1 MSNEAESRLP
11 LGRQLLYQ
19 VLCLLI
25 LATVLL
31 PVLWILSMSLDP
43 RDLSRPTSFLPEGAS
58 LKAYQAVIE
67 KPTPNPVSF
76 WELARNSFLLAGGV
90 SAAAV
95 VVGVTAAYAFS
106 RFRFPGREA
115 GMLSFVIVLMLP
127 AVASLAALFV
137 MLNILLG
144 PSLRNSLVGVG
155 LAMTAGAL
163 PFAIWNLKG
172 YIDTVPKD
180 LEEAAA
186 IDGATPHQAFMWV
199 ILPMVLPALAVTV
212 LFGFMAGWTEF
223 ALSWQFISNPTWFT
237 LSMALYGMQG
247 QYASNT
253 PWSQFAAMSIL
264 VSAPVVIVFFALQK
278 YIVGGLT
285 AGGVKG

>member
-1 MSNEAESRLP
+1 
-11 LGRQLLYQ
+11 
-19 VLCLLI
+19 
-25 LATVLL
+25 
-31 PVLWILSMSLDP
+31 
-43 RDLSRPTSFLPEGAS
+43 
-58 LKAYQAVIE
+58 
-67 KPTPNPVSF
+67 
-76 WELARNSFLLAGGV
+76 
-90 SAAAV
+90 
-95 VVGVTAAYAFS
+95 
-106 RFRFPGREA
+106 
-115 GMLSFVIVLMLP
+115 MLSFVIVLMLP

-137 MLNILLG
+137 MLNIVLG
-144 PSLRNSLVGVG
+144 PQLRNSLVGVG

-186 IDGATPHQAFMWV
+186 IDGASPNQTFIQI
-199 ILPMVLPALAVTV
+199 ILPLVLPALAVTV

-264 VSAPVVIVFFALQK
+264 VFGPSRDRLLRVAKVYRRRPDGWRRQG
-278 YIVGGLT
+278 VGEC
-285 AGGVKG
+285 